1 MRHVTGILLR
11 SVRQALKLPEVRH
24 FFKGFRREVSRTGRA
39 GNSWVESCD
48 ERAEL
53 RQNKVAR
60 ALDRRRSCG
69 YNQELQSLHLQKK
82 KGNMPF
88 FILFLPV
95 KILII
100 WMFLQHLLGG

>member
-1 MRHVTGILLR
+1 
-11 SVRQALKLPEVRH
+11 VRYQSPKLQAFRH

-69 YNQELQSLHLQKK
+69 YNQELQDDCISKK

-100 WMFLQHLLGG
+100 WMFLQHLFGG